1 MNFSFKKLFFF
12 YFQIITELTNQIFTI
27 SQKKLNLGGIISNK
41 VNLTLVFRI
50 KLIHKDRPIKD

>member
-27 SQKKLNLGGIISNK
+27 SQKTLNLK
-41 VNLTLVFRI
+41 VIVSKKAFLLLVFRI
-50 KLIHKDRPIKD
+50 KLNREDRPYKD